1 MESSEILRAKMS
13 KTTEVLS
20 QEREALHKTSG
31 FLDSILE
38 NSRDIIFRTDPDGA
52 LVFFSSGGESALG
65 YRSEEVMGRPAEDL
79 ALEPLDLKT
88 LMDRCRVEKETV
100 REDIPLRHKDGDT
113 VHCRMVLAPLSDSL
127 GAVTGVA
134 GICIDMT
141 AWRKFK
147 EDLIRVDRL
156 AEVGR
161 IASGIV
167 HELNNPVAVIGE
179 IAGWIGAVASD
190 AKGLEEEDREE
201 IKTSVRHIGEQTKR
215 CRNIT
220 GQLLSF
226 VRESKLA
233 TTSLDAHE
241 LLKGTVNLLT
251 PELKFTDVE
260 IVYNFAQGPVII
272 DSDKQLLEQVF
283 VNFISNA
290 VYAVK
295 EKGKKRGQ
303 ITLETYLDD
312 AGDSPMVEIK
322 ISDTGVGISKADQ
335 KKIYEYFFTTKPP
348 GKGTG
353 LGLPIS
359 RDIIENLGG
368 SLSFESEPGEGTTFT
383 VRLPVS

>member
-1 MESSEILRAKMS
+1 MES
-13 KTTEVLS
+13 
-20 QEREALHKTSG
+20 RETLHEKLNKANELLLEQKETLHWTRG
-31 FLDSILE
+31 YLENVLE
-38 NSRDIIFRTDPDGA
+38 NSRDMIFRADSDGV
-52 LVFFSSGGESALG
+52 LVSFSKGGESALG
-65 YRSEEVMGRPAEDL
+65 YTREELAGRKMKDLVEDPHAFERL
-79 ALEPLDLKT
+79 ASQ
-88 LMDRCRVEKETV
+88 CVEKKEAV
-100 REDIPLRHKDGDT
+100 REEIPLLSKTGRI
-113 VHCRMVLAPLSDSL
+113 VYCRMALAPLTDTGGEVIGL
-127 GAVTGVA
+127 TGVCRD
-134 GICIDMT
+134 IT
-141 AWRKFK
+141 AWKKFK

-179 IAGWIGAVASD
+179 ISGWIGAVASD
-190 AKGLEEEDREE
+190 AEGLDESDREE

-220 GQLLSF
+220 RQLLSF

-233 TTSLDAHE
+233 TASLDAHE

-260 IVYNFAQGPVII
+260 VIYNFMEGPVFIN
-272 DSDKQLLEQVF
+272 SDKQLLEQVF

-290 VYAVK
+290 IYAVK
-295 EKGKKRGQ
+295 EKGGRRGR
-303 ITLETYLDD
+303 ITLETFLDD
-312 AGDSPMVEIK
+312 AGDSPMVEIN
-322 ISDTGVGISKADQ
+322 ISDTGIGISQKDQ
-335 KKIYEYFFTTKPP
+335 KSIYEYFYTTKPP

-359 RDIIENLGG
+359 RNIIKNLGG
-368 SLSFESEPGEGTTFT
+368 SISVKSEPGEGTTFT